1 MESDVRTKF
10 TALLAERG
18 LTLSAFDGKTLF
30 VHYDA
35 EGDSEV
41 QKGHAVDAASLSRYV
56 QDVIAQHPG
65 SETMFPGLVNVEVE
79 LSATR

>member
-1 MESDVRTKF
+1 METDVRTKL

-18 LTLSAFDGKTLF
+18 LTISSFDGKTLV

-41 QKGHAVDAASLSRYV
+41 ERGHAVDAASLSRYV
-56 QDVIAQHPG
+56 QDVIAQYPG
-65 SETMFPGLVNVEVE
+65 SETMFPGLVDVDVE
-79 LSATR
+79 LSATH